1 MAWDLPKDSAGR
13 SIRQRRARQRE
24 AVVPLARGG
33 PAVEAASEA
42 VVPLARGGPALEAA
56 TEAVVPLARGSP
68 ALEAV
73 QYTMAVRLLNRPAP
87 QPAIPGK
94 SGIEA
99 QRRSR
104 LERCGIGWPDP
115 RGSRDRT
122 PTPGSQAAP
131 AGSAGGRSD
140 PDGKLCGSAGDPGMA
155 GCGSMRPDGSGSNA
169 DVDGSGDGQPAAI
182 THVDPR

>member
-1 MAWDLPKDSAGR
+1 MPL
-13 SIRQRRARQRE
+13 ARGGPALEAATE

-33 PAVEAASEA
+33 PALEAASEA
-42 VVPLARGGPALEAA
+42 VVPLARGGPAFEA
-56 TEAVVPLARGSP
+56 EAVVPLARGSP

-169 DVDGSGDGQPAAI
+169 DVDGSGDGRPAAI
-182 THVDPR
+182 PTVDPR